1 MNRPSART
9 NFPNRPSRRSR
20 SGCLSSPLRLHRSR
34 ARRRPRSRSPTAT
47 SPETRTCPIRVPCHH
62 AHQAQAQSKIVTC
75 PSNRA
80 RYRARAR
87 YRFPGCQ
94 QMHPSLPSFT
104 SVLPERPAFDQQ
116 RSKLDNEHDDENDSG
131 TVAKA
136 RVAAFVHVCSPTATR
151 FSPTP
156 PSFSCSSSFSF
167 SIPYRHQPRS
177 ADQITRKTS
186 GIKTGALT
194 PRN

>member
-1 MNRPSART
+1 MNCPSART
-9 NFPNRPSRRSR
+9 NFPDRP
-20 SGCLSSPLRLHRSR
+20 R
-34 ARRRPRSRSPTAT
+34 ARYRSRSPTAT

-62 AHQAQAQSKIVTC
+62 AHQAQAQTKIITC

-116 RSKLDNEHDDENDSG
+116 RSKLDNEHDDENENDSG

-156 PSFSCSSSFSF
+156 PSFSCSSSCSF

-186 GIKTGALT
+186 GIKTGAPT